1 MHSLNQLPA
10 NPVAQS
16 HILIF
21 ITARVGIHT
30 STSHGVFPLIPFQ
43 SVSAISCFIH
53 LFALPKF
60 VNPQLHVDGLCKLEH
75 FENLLCLLLL

>member
-16 HILIF
+16 RILIF

-30 STSHGVFPLIPFQ
+30 STSHGVFPLIPIQ
-43 SVSAISCFIH
+43 SVSAIACFVH
-53 LFALPKF
+53 LFARPKF
-60 VNPQLHVDGLCKLEH
+60 VNPQLQDDGLSANKTIL
-75 FENLLCLLLL
+75 